1 MSYPTGERVAKEGC
15 GCCGPS
21 NGAYYHVEPTE
32 EQLKCCMHIRNISH
46 TNYHKFASF
55 DFKAIFSHLDARYSM
70 DDKISPECFRYMI
83 EHAVNLDSAI
93 CYTRPI
99 HAIAYHGTSEMIEL
113 MVKKGVD
120 LISRGSY
127 DGGITQTG
135 FDPVTAMCANY
146 THPLEPATIMRLID
160 LGVNFDF
167 EYSYNRRP
175 ITLLCKHSNF
185 TVECL
190 AYMISKGVKYDFVD
204 ELDESPVLSALCH
217 FNFPIAAFLIDDLH
231 VNPPSYERV
240 TKYWS
245 NMCIYL
251 SDSKKSDVQKF
262 LELRKK
268 TD

>member
-1 MSYPTGERVAKEGC
+1 MSYPTGEIWDTKSFGSYTADYLHE
-15 GCCGPS
+15 
-21 NGAYYHVEPTE
+21 EPTE
-32 EQLKCCMHIRNISH
+32 EQLKCCTSITNISY
-46 TNYHKFASF
+46 TNYHKFALF
-55 DFKAIFSHLDARYSM
+55 DFKSIFCCMDCRYSM
-70 DDKISPECFRYMI
+70 NDKISPECFRYMI
-83 EHAVNLDSAI
+83 EHAVNLDSADR
-93 CYTRPI
+93 YNRPI
-99 HAIAYHGTSEMIEL
+99 HAIAYRGTSEMIEL

-127 DGGITQTG
+127 DGGITQNS

-146 THPLEPATIMRLID
+146 HHPLEPATIMRLID
-160 LGVNFDF
+160 FGVNFDF
-167 EYSYNRRP
+167 EYSYKKRP
-175 ITLLCKHSNF
+175 ITLLCGHSNF

-190 AYMISKGVKYDFVD
+190 EYMISKGVKYDFVD

-217 FNFPIAAFLIDDLH
+217 FNFPIAAFLIDVLH
-231 VNPPSYERV
+231 VKPPSYERV

-245 NMCIYL
+245 QMCIYS